1 MIKHYIILGSA
12 YSIGKRIAL
21 HYYGTDLSMD
31 KIKKD
36 LESICQV
43 CGEDVSISTHYVQ
56 TEAES
61 WSSVIR
67 LDKFFEN
74 VKVVSDLNDYIELL
88 KRDRNLIGL
97 DIAKYILTKIS
108 CTHLKLEKLTYLCYA
123 DYLCQEGEKLFDDNI
138 YAYKLGPVVETVYK
152 KYKKHGKNHLEEDN
166 TYVYTDGKV
175 LPIRSRILASKNG
188 VNKLKSIDKT
198 LDKYGN
204 LEASDLVQL
213 THEPMSPWSYSG
225 SGKSNQQ
232 EIEDSIILNY
242 HKNEELV

>member
-97 DIAKYILTKIS
+97 DIAKYIS
-108 CTHLKLEKLTYLCYA
+108 
-123 DYLCQEGEKLFDDNI
+123 
-138 YAYKLGPVVETVYK
+138 K
-152 KYKKHGKNHLEEDN
+152 K
-166 TYVYTDGKV
+166 V
-175 LPIRSRILASKNG
+175 
-188 VNKLKSIDKT
+188 
-198 LDKYGN
+198 
-204 LEASDLVQL
+204 
-213 THEPMSPWSYSG
+213 
-225 SGKSNQQ
+225 
-232 EIEDSIILNY
+232 
-242 HKNEELV
+242 